1 MSKVIR
7 VRYEKGVL
15 KPLEKLELEE
25 GEEVEVVIRRRPSQ
39 VFGVLLRRRPGLRLE
54 EVDKVIEEIED
65 EGVL

>member
-1 MSKVIR
+1 MIR

-25 GEEVEVVIRRRPSQ
+25 GEEFDRI
-39 VFGVLLRRRPGLRLE
+39 
-54 EVDKVIEEIED
+54 IEEIED